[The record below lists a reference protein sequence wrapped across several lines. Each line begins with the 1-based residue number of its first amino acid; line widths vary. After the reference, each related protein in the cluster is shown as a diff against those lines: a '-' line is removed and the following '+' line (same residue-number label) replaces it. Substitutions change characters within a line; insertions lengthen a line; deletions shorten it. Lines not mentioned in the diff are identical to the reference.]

1 MKTLTVLFYDA
12 ASALGCSSLFF
23 VQFVLYSF
31 TASLLCVWVCV
42 CVCVCA
48 CVCVCVWVCT
58 CVCVFLLLH
67 TAGATV
73 KSVVLDGSHMPEI
86 DYTVVYVSGEH

>member
-1 MKTLTVLFYDA
+1 MKALTVLFCDA
-12 ASALGCSSLFF
+12 VSALGCSSLFS

-31 TASLLCVWVCV
+31 TASLLCVCV
-42 CVCVCA
+42 SVL
-48 CVCVCVWVCT
+48 
-58 CVCVFLLLH
+58 FLLH
-67 TAGATV
+67 TAGSAV